1 MKYELAQANRLG
13 NRASNQDR
21 TGYAQAERTVL
32 LVLADGMGG
41 HAGGELAAQ
50 VLVDTLLQHFGRAA
64 AKPIPDPQAFLERSI
79 LDAHQQVIATGQR
92 CTPPVDPRTTCV
104 ACLVQDGTAWWAHA
118 GDSRLYLFRGGK
130 PLLRTHD
137 HTFVEQ
143 LYQGGMISEK
153 ELLSHPL
160 RNYVTQCI
168 GGDVVPQITCSPGT
182 PLEYGDT
189 ILLCSDG
196 LWAAL
201 SDDEMGRLLATEPSL
216 EGATEKMASCAEAAA
231 YPFSD
236 NISIVTL
243 RWLPQA
249 SQPHEQPKER
259 DERLQLCGTNDKKDG
274 LSSAIEEITRAIEKY
289 EKEMKP

>member
-1 MKYELAQANRLG
+1 MKYEFAQANRLG
-13 NRASNQDR
+13 NRPSNQDR
-21 TGYAQAERTVL
+21 TGYAQAKRAVL

-50 VLVDTLLQHFGRAA
+50 VLVDTLLLHFGRAA
-64 AKPIPDPQAFLERSI
+64 KPFPDPQAFLERSI
-79 LDAHQQVIATGQR
+79 LDAHQQVIAAGQR
-92 CTPPVDPRTTCV
+92 CTPPVNPRTTCV
-104 ACLVQDGTAWWAHA
+104 ACLVQDGTAWWAHT
-118 GDSRLYLFRGGK
+118 GDSRLYLFREGK
-130 PLLRTHD
+130 PLFRTHD

-143 LYQGGMISEK
+143 LYQDGLISK
-153 ELLSHPL
+153 KDLLSHPL

-168 GGDVVPQITCSPGT
+168 GGDVVPQVTRSLGT
-182 PLEYGDT
+182 PLEHGDT

-201 SDDEMGRLLATEPSL
+201 SDGEMGRLLAAEPSL
-216 EGATEKMASCAEAAA
+216 EGAAEKMASCAEVAA

-243 RWLPQA
+243 RWL
-249 SQPHEQPKER
+249 SQPSRSHARPKER
-259 DERLQLCGTNDKKDG
+259 GRHSKVPGTGDKKDG